1 MTGYLCFDTLRL
13 CHSEEE
19 AERDGGRGLDAVP
32 HSVEALDTPG
42 PARPQP
48 PPHPK
53 RLFVAGDGLPHLST
67 ALVGEPLTTRV
78 MLCCTRKAETGC
90 GALWCR

>member
-1 MTGYLCFDTLRL
+1 MVAGVSMQCLTASKLSTR
-13 CHSEEE
+13 
-19 AERDGGRGLDAVP
+19 
-32 HSVEALDTPG
+32 